1 MQEIF
6 LIEDEEKVGKITRA
20 FLEEAGFSV
29 RWFLTG
35 EEGWEVLERGEPD
48 LLVLDL
54 RLPGKI
60 QGEEIC
66 SRLREKGSNLPI
78 IMLTAYG
85 EEEERVKGLQLG
97 ADDYLVKPFSLRELV
112 ARIQALLR
120 RAGKIPRVKKL
131 SFTVEGR
138 ELVFD
143 LDRQEVFLN
152 GEKVDL
158 TQIEFRVLALLA
170 QNPDR
175 PFSRE
180 ELLEKIHGPAY
191 DGFDRVIDAHIK
203 NIRKK
208 MGLEA
213 GQFIQTLYGRGYKF
227 SGRKEK

>member
-29 RWFLTG
+29 RWFLSG
-35 EEGWEVLERGEPD
+35 EEGWQALEKGETD

-54 RLPGKI
+54 RLPGKM
-60 QGEEIC
+60 QGEDIC
-66 SRLREKGSNLPI
+66 SRLREKGSKLPI

-85 EEEERVKGLQLG
+85 EEEERVRGLQLG

-120 RAGKIPRVKKL
+120 RTGKAPRVSKL
-131 SFTVEGR
+131 SFVIE
-138 ELVFD
+138 EEKLEID
-143 LDRQEVFLN
+143 LDRQESFIN
-152 GEKVDL
+152 REKVEL
-158 TQIEFRVLALLA
+158 TQTEFRVLALLA
-170 QNPDR
+170 QNPGR

-180 ELLEKIHGPAY
+180 DLLEKIHGPAY

-208 MGLEA
+208 MGLDS